1 MLTLVS
7 VAATF
12 VAGLGSFLNP
22 CTAPLLPAYLSY
34 AGGVSASDLADPQR
48 RGAYRGRL
56 LAGTCLFVA
65 GFVFVFVLAGIG
77 AGGLGR
83 AVTRTQRPVEIAGGA
98 LMVVLGLGLAGLLG
112 GALLRR
118 SARLGAPGWVRR
130 AGLWGALPFGAVF
143 AVGWTPCVGPYLATA
158 LSLAAVSAHAGSG
171 AVLLAV
177 YGVGLGVPFVLAA
190 LLWASI
196 PDLGRRAARWAVPAA
211 RVGGLLMAGLGVLLL
226 SGEYARL
233 SSLLAQFQV
242 VQ

>member
-1 MLTLVS
+1 MLTLVG

-34 AGGVSASDLADPQR
+34 AGGVSASDLADPGR

-56 LAGTCLFVA
+56 VAGTCLFVA
-65 GFVFVFVLAGIG
+65 GFVAVFVLLGIG

-83 AVTRTQRPVEIAGGA
+83 TVSRVERPVEIAGGVLIA
-98 LMVVLGLGLAGLLG
+98 ILGLGLAGLLG
-112 GALLRR
+112 ARPLRR
-118 SARLGAPGWVRR
+118 TTRLGVPGWVRD

-158 LSLAAVSAHAGSG
+158 LSLAAVSAHAASG

-177 YGVGLGVPFVLAA
+177 YGIGLGVPFLIAA

-196 PDLGRRAARWAVPAA
+196 PDLGRRASRWALPAA
-211 RVGGLLMAGLGVLLL
+211 RVGGLLMVAVGVLLA

-233 SSLLAQFQV
+233 SSVLAQFQV